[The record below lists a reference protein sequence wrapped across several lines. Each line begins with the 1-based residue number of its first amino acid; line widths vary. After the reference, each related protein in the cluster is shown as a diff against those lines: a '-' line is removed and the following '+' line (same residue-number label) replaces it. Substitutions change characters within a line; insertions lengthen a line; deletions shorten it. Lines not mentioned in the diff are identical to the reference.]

1 MKCVSFQCLNPLGSS
16 CFLITKTLNHTFR
29 HESNF
34 FFILTRNPNSSILIP
49 VMKLKEIKNGSIYY
63 NTKKN
68 RPERVISNSF
78 SSSRVVTEFHGKN
91 QSAVSTRNIRLAN
104 SSEVEK
110 YLNKNKKS
118 NLITFFGKL
127 SCFLFPKKL
136 A

>member
-1 MKCVSFQCLNPLGSS
+1 MDKRQPLFSYK
-16 CFLITKTLNHTFR
+16 KT
-29 HESNF
+29 F
-34 FFILTRNPNSSILIP
+34 FNLLTRKPLSAILIP

-110 YLNKNKKS
+110 YLDKTRKG
-118 NLITFFGKL
+118 NLMTFFGR
-127 SCFLFPKKL
+127 LFSPKKL